1 MKIAVLLP
9 SYNHAGFIG
18 QAIEAIRA
26 QSHADWEL
34 AIVDDASTDHS
45 RDVIADYARQDSR
58 IVTRFLP
65 QNGGVMPALK
75 TCYAMTTAPLVVG
88 AAADD
93 VIVNPRHFEA
103 VNTAFTANPQ
113 AGCVFAKASLV
124 DQMTGKEYFVMGKA
138 PRAGWIAPRECL
150 RDFLND
156 RIFIHGAAVAW
167 RRSDVDRA
175 GGYDPE
181 LGPRADFF
189 LNLAISALA
198 GAVFVDQVASI
209 VRFSPGAY
217 GQSVDDA
224 THFREFAL
232 AERKLM
238 ALDLGYRVDPRW
250 RRRWRDNVINERLAN
265 RWQKGFF
272 DAVRKPI
279 AAFDRWHLPR
289 LAPGLGEIATQLQ
302 ANAPEWEKEIDRRVA
317 AAESAF
323 DSVAGPLHESRFDA
337 FRHRLV
343 HPRRRP
349 M

>member
-9 SYNHAGFIG
+9 NYNHAGFIG
-18 QAIEAIRA
+18 EAIEAIRA

-34 AIVDDASTDHS
+34 AIVDDASTDQS
-45 RDVIADYARQDSR
+45 RDVIAEHAQRDSR
-58 IVTRFLP
+58 IATKFLP

-75 TCYAMTTAPLVVG
+75 ACYAMTTAPIVVG

-93 VIVNPRHFEA
+93 VIVNPRYFEA
-103 VNTAFTANPQ
+103 VNSAFTANPQ

-124 DQMTGKEYFVMGKA
+124 DQATGREIFVMGKA
-138 PRAGWIAPRECL
+138 PRAGWIAPRDCL
-150 RDFLND
+150 RNFLTD

-175 GGYDPE
+175 GGYDPA
-181 LGPRADFF
+181 LGPRADFY

-198 GAVFVDQVASI
+198 GAVFLDEVTSM

-224 THFREFAL
+224 THFHQFAL

-250 RRRWRDNVINERLAN
+250 RRRWRDNVINEQLAN
-265 RWQKGFF
+265 RWQKGFL

-289 LAPGLGEIATQLQ
+289 FVPGLGEMATQLQ
-302 ANAPEWEKEIDRRVA
+302 MNAPDWEKEIDRRVA
-317 AAESAF
+317 AAERTF
-323 DSVAGPLHESRFDA
+323 DSVAGPLRPSRVDA
-337 FRHRLV
+337 FLHRLI
-343 HPRRRP
+343 HPRRPRL
-349 M
+349 